1 MTLGNNYK
9 KMLSIKLHT
18 NTNKETANDL
28 HALDCFKHCASPP
41 GSDILLWGV
50 KRIIVPGPPAV

>member
-18 NTNKETANDL
+18 NTNKETAHDL
-28 HALDCFKHCASPP
+28 RALDCFKHSASPP
-41 GSDILLWGV
+41 GSDILLWAV
-50 KRIIVPGPPAV
+50 RLIIVPGPPAV